1 MRCVVDGE
9 MGKNCR
15 GSNSNWHCH
24 FRTYLVSIRLQR
36 RSAVHWKRKSQAA
49 RFEPSL
55 FVVWLRL
62 VEVAHRCSRLRAD
75 RSWDPIRG
83 WDE

>member
-1 MRCVVDGE
+1 MCVWCVVDGE
-9 MGKNCR
+9 MGR
-15 GSNSNWHCH
+15 IVGAAIPIGIA
-24 FRTYLVSIRLQR
+24 TLVPGIHPGYNGEAPSIG
-36 RSAVHWKRKSQAA
+36 KSQAA

-55 FVVWLRL
+55 FVVWLRV

-75 RSWDPIRG
+75 RSWDPVRG